1 MYMKKFLA
9 LILVCLFCLPG
20 AFAEADVDAL
30 IANGQYDEAIAAL
43 NAEKAQIE
51 AQIAEVEALKAAELA
66 GKTSVEVPITAENW
80 DEYFEIAP
88 YLEVDPFGNLE
99 AFLWFMCIREEY
111 ASRVNL
117 DSEMKIDIAYDRI
130 DHFYFVDSFDAENH
144 SFELGDKALSYDDIN
159 SGYTTINNSALKDQL
174 KRYTSDSDWFSNNG
188 QLGTMGRTEAD
199 GKTAYDVPEF
209 TVTQAQGSLFIF
221 EE

>member
-1 MYMKKFLA
+1 MKKFLA

-66 GKTSVEVPITAENW
+66 GRTSVEVPITVDNW
-80 DEYFEIAP
+80 DEYFEIV
-88 YLEVDPFGNLE
+88 YWVEVDPFGNLE
-99 AFLWFMCIREEY
+99 VILPEMCVREEY
-111 ASRVNL
+111 AF
-117 DSEMKIDIAYDRI
+117 RI
-130 DHFYFVDSFDAENH
+130 DSSQEMNISLAFDYSGAAYFIDSFDAENNT
-144 SFELGDKALSYDDIN
+144 FELGKKVHVFNETWD
-159 SGYTTINNSALKDQL
+159 GYYTFTTPSLKKQAN
-174 KRYTSDSDWFSNNG
+174 RFTNGSDWTVSVSLPIMPGAEENG
-188 QLGTMGRTEAD
+188 R
-199 GKTAYDVPEF
+199 KAYGIAEYTITN
-209 TVTQAQGSLFIF
+209 TVGSLFLF